1 MLFFSLSHTQ
11 TASHSHSHS
20 LSLSLTHTG
29 SKGGGPAV
37 APPLAPK
44 NYSLPVKLEAA
55 TKEVP
60 TMIYTQN
67 LGKCQVIYYKMSVI
81 LIE

>member
-1 MLFFSLSHTQ
+1 M
-11 TASHSHSHS
+11 
-20 LSLSLTHTG
+20 
-29 SKGGGPAV
+29 

-81 LIE
+81 LGNEMSI